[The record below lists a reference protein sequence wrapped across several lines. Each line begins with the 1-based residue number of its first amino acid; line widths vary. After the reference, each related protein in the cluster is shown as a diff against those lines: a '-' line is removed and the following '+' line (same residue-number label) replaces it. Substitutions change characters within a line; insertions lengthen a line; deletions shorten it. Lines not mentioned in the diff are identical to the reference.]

1 MAKPIISQ
9 QTQTGLVPFPLI
21 PLRWERYL
29 DVPFVIP
36 ALKFPWDIFCGIE
49 QEYYQHLY
57 GVLREERMNRSTQ
70 ASNANDSALGLEH
83 LELST
88 RVEHVNDTLAVGRS
102 RSGRKPHDFMSMM
115 RAFELARL
123 LYVETMAES
132 VYLQVRSN
140 PLFAEA
146 CGFAGKLPSYRSF
159 ARFDEIMTDFG
170 LWEKARQL
178 VIAFNLKQG
187 VLEVEDTLVADT
199 THVEAEAT
207 YGKQMKTCGHKEDC
221 DCPKVPT
228 DDNVG
233 IVRKSNAVSYVGH
246 KVSLLGGAKGQLPL
260 TREVCKG
267 GEYDAFTLQPTLERF
282 KSEFE
287 ELAKPVQYVL
297 ADGIYQ
303 TPGNQKVTK
312 DTLGAK
318 LLAPINPRNRKDKS
332 SDARGIDK
340 IDRYGVPHCIA
351 GHKMELK
358 GCDLK
363 KEQYIFTCPVH
374 NPQARQ
380 EGLVCPHHKH
390 IECCNGATQGRVLRV
405 DFLTTP
411 QVDPE
416 FPQHSRTFDTL
427 YDARTGIERIIGMLK
442 AGYSLR
448 RVHKRGRKAV
458 EAHVDQ
464 CIICMHVMAYGAH
477 AQTGTVNRGWTRRRL
492 KRVQ

>member
-9 QTQTGLVPFPLI
+9 STQSELVPFPLI

-36 ALKFPWDIFCGIE
+36 ALTFPWDIFHSIE

-57 GVLREERMNRSTQ
+57 DSLREERMNRSDKTF
-70 ASNANDSALGLEH
+70 NANDSVLD
-83 LELST
+83 LELPTSI
-88 RVEHVNDTLAVGRS
+88 EQAEDTSEVRRS
-102 RSGRKPHDFMSMM
+102 RSGRKPHDFMPMM

-123 LYVETMAES
+123 LYVEIMAES

-146 CGFAGKLPSYRSF
+146 CGFTSKLPSYRSF

-178 VIAFNLKQG
+178 GIAFNLKQG

-233 IVRKSNAVSYVGH
+233 IVRKSNTVSYVGH
-246 KVSLLGGAKGQLPL
+246 KVSLLSGAKGQLPL

-282 KSEFE
+282 KSEFA

-312 DTLGAK
+312 DVLGAK

-332 SDARGIDK
+332 SDVRGIDK

-390 IECCNGATQGRVLRV
+390 IECCNGATHGRVLRV
-405 DFLTTP
+405 DFTTTP

-416 FPQHSRTFDTL
+416 FPQHSRTFDAM

-442 AGYSLR
+442 DGYSLR

-464 CIICMHVMAYGAH
+464 CMLCMHVMAYCAY
-477 AQTGTVNRGWTRRRL
+477 AQTGTVNRGWTRNRL
-492 KRVQ
+492 KRAQ

>member
-1 MAKPIISQ
+1 MATSSISR
-9 QTQTGLVPFPLI
+9 QTQSGLVPFPLI
-21 PLRWERYL
+21 PRQWEQYL

-36 ALKFPWDIFCGIE
+36 ALAFPWDIFSGIE
-49 QEYYQHLY
+49 KAYYQHLY
-57 GVLREERMNRSTQ
+57 DRLREERLNRSDRVSIVPT
-70 ASNANDSALGLEH
+70 DSGLGLE
-83 LELST
+83 LPTPTEQAD
-88 RVEHVNDTLAVGRS
+88 DTLTVRRS
-102 RSGRKPHDFMSMM
+102 RSGRKPHDFMPIM

-123 LYVETMAES
+123 LYVEIMAES
-132 VYLQVRSN
+132 VCLQVLSN

-146 CGFAGKLPSYRSF
+146 CGFTGKLPSYRSF

-170 LWEKARQL
+170 LWEKARQR
-178 VIAFNLKQG
+178 VVEFNLKQG
-187 VLEVEDTLVADT
+187 VLKAEDTLVVDT

-207 YGKQMKTCGHKEDC
+207 YKKQMKTCGHKEAC
-221 DCPKVPT
+221 NCPMVPT

-233 IVRKSNAVSYVGH
+233 IVRKSHAVSYVGH
-246 KVSLLGGAKGQLPL
+246 KISLLCGAKGQLPL

-282 KSEFE
+282 KSEFA

-303 TPGNQKVTK
+303 TPSGHEVTK
-312 DTLGAK
+312 DVLGAK
-318 LLAPINPRNRKDKS
+318 LVAPIHPRNRQDKS

-340 IDRYGVPHCIA
+340 IDRYGLPHCIA

-358 GCDLK
+358 GSDLK
-363 KEQYIFTCPVH
+363 KKQYIFTCPVH

-380 EGLVCPHHKH
+380 DGLVCSHHKH
-390 IECCNGATQGRVLRV
+390 IACCSGATQGRVFRV
-405 DFLTTP
+405 DFSQTP

-442 AGYSLR
+442 DGYSLR

-464 CIICMHVMAYGAH
+464 CILCMHVMAYCAY
-477 AQTGTVNRGWTRRRL
+477 AQTGTVNRGWTRSRL
-492 KRVQ
+492 KRAQ

>member
-1 MAKPIISQ
+1 MAKSSISQ
-9 QTQTGLVPFPLI
+9 QTQSGLVPFPLI
-21 PLRWERYL
+21 PRQWEQYL

-36 ALKFPWDIFCGIE
+36 ALTFPWDIFSGIE
-49 QEYYQHLY
+49 QAYYQHLY
-57 GVLREERMNRSTQ
+57 DSLREERINRSDK
-70 ASNANDSALGLEH
+70 ASNITDSALGLE
-83 LELST
+83 LPTPTEQSDGT
-88 RVEHVNDTLAVGRS
+88 SPAGRS
-102 RSGRKPHDFMSMM
+102 RSGRKPHNFMPMM

-132 VYLQVRSN
+132 VYLQVLSN

-146 CGFAGKLPSYRSF
+146 CGFTGKLPSYRSF
-159 ARFDEIMTDFG
+159 ARFDQIMTDFG
-170 LWEKARQL
+170 LWEKARRL
-178 VIAFNLKQG
+178 VIVFNLKQG
-187 VLEVEDTLVADT
+187 VLEFDDTLVADT

-207 YGKQMKTCGHKEDC
+207 YRKQTKLCGHKEDC
-221 DCPKVPT
+221 DCPTVPT

-233 IVRKSNAVSYVGH
+233 IVRKSNTVSYVGH
-246 KVSLLGGAKGQLPL
+246 KVSLLCGAKGQLPL

-287 ELAKPVQYVL
+287 ELAESVQYVL

-303 TPGNQKVTK
+303 TPSCQRITK
-312 DTLGAK
+312 DVLEAK
-318 LLAPINPRNRKDKS
+318 LVAPIHPRNRQDKS

-340 IDRYGVPHCIA
+340 IDRYGLPHCIA

-358 GCDLK
+358 GCDHK
-363 KEQYIFTCPVH
+363 KKQYIFTCPVH
-374 NPQARQ
+374 NPQAKQ
-380 EGLVCPHHKH
+380 DGLVCPHHKH
-390 IECCNGATQGRVLRV
+390 IACCSGAVQGRVFRV
-405 DFLTTP
+405 DFSATP

-427 YDARTGIERIIGMLK
+427 YDARTGIERVIGMLK
-442 AGYSLR
+442 DGYSLR

-464 CIICMHVMAYGAH
+464 CILSMHVMAYCAH
-477 AQTGTVNRGWTRRRL
+477 AQTGIVNRGWTRSRL
-492 KRVQ
+492 KRAQ

>member
-1 MAKPIISQ
+1 MTKSSISQ
-9 QTQTGLVPFPLI
+9 HAQSGLVPFPLI
-21 PLRWERYL
+21 PRQWEQYM

-36 ALKFPWDIFCGIE
+36 ALTFPWDIFRNIE
-49 QEYYQHLY
+49 QEYYWHLY
-57 GVLREERMNRSTQ
+57 DSLREERINRSDGT
-70 ASNANDSALGLEH
+70 SNVTNSALGLE
-83 LELST
+83 LPTPTEQADNTST
-88 RVEHVNDTLAVGRS
+88 VTRS
-102 RSGRKPHDFMSMM
+102 RSGRKPHDFMPMM

-123 LYVETMAES
+123 LYVESMAES

-146 CGFAGKLPSYRSF
+146 CGFTGKLPSYRSF
-159 ARFDEIMTDFG
+159 ARFDEIMTNFE
-170 LWEKARQL
+170 LWDKARRL
-178 VIAFNLKQG
+178 VVAFNLKQG

-207 YGKQMKTCGHKEDC
+207 YGKQMKTCRHKEDC
-221 DCPKVPT
+221 DCPAVPT

-233 IVRKSNAVSYVGH
+233 IVRKSNAVSYIGH
-246 KVSLLGGAKGQLPL
+246 KVSLLSGAKGQLPL
-260 TREVCKG
+260 TREVRKG
-267 GEYDAFTLQPTLERF
+267 EEYDAFTLLPTLERF

-287 ELAKPVQYVL
+287 ELAQSVQYVL

-303 TPGNQKVTK
+303 SPRNQKATRDV
-312 DTLGAK
+312 LGAK
-318 LLAPINPRNRKDKS
+318 LVAPINPRGRQDKP
-332 SDARGIDK
+332 SDVRGIDM

-358 GCDLK
+358 GSDLK

-374 NPQARQ
+374 NPQAKQ
-380 EGLVCPHHKH
+380 EGLVCPLHKH
-390 IECCNGATQGRVLRV
+390 IECCSGAIQGRVLRV
-405 DFLTTP
+405 DFATTP

-442 AGYSLR
+442 DGYSLR

-464 CIICMHVMAYGAH
+464 CMLCMHVMAYCAYT
-477 AQTGTVNRGWTRRRL
+477 QTGTVNRGWTRSRL
-492 KRVQ
+492 KRAQ

>member
-1 MAKPIISQ
+1 MVMPIISQ
-9 QTQTGLVPFPLI
+9 QTQSALIPFPMI
-21 PLRWERYL
+21 PRRWERFL
-29 DVPFVIP
+29 DVPFVLP
-36 ALKFPWDIFCGIE
+36 ALTFPWDIFRGIE

-57 GVLREERMNRSTQ
+57 DSLREERMNRSDK
-70 ASNANDSALGLEH
+70 ASNANGSALGLE
-83 LELST
+83 LPTPIEQ
-88 RVEHVNDTLAVGRS
+88 VDDTSAVGRS
-102 RSGRKPHDFMSMM
+102 RSGRKPHDFMPMM

-123 LYVETMAES
+123 MYVEIMAES

-146 CGFAGKLPSYRSF
+146 CGFTGKLPRYRSF
-159 ARFDEIMTDFG
+159 ARFDQIMTDFG
-170 LWEKARQL
+170 LWDKARQQ
-178 VIAFNLKQG
+178 VVEFNLKQG
-187 VLEVEDTLVADT
+187 VLEAEDTLVADT

-207 YGKQMKTCGHKEDC
+207 YGRRVKTCGHEEDC

-246 KVSLLGGAKGQLPL
+246 KVSLFSGAKGQLPL

-267 GEYDAFTLQPTLERF
+267 GAHDALTLQPTLERF

-287 ELAKPVQYVL
+287 ELAEPVRYVL

-312 DTLGAK
+312 DVLGAK

-374 NPQARQ
+374 NPQTKQ

-390 IECCNGATQGRVLRV
+390 IDCCSAATQGRVFRIG
-405 DFLTTP
+405 FSTTP

-442 AGYSLR
+442 DGYSLR

-464 CIICMHVMAYGAH
+464 CILCMHVMAYCAY
-477 AQTGTVNRGWTRRRL
+477 AQAGIVNRGWTRSRL
-492 KRVQ
+492 KRAQ